1 MIFLKFLENVLI
13 EKKQRLNTHTVLN
26 FRGDYLKNRCYR
38 LLKRRWLKIKKRR
51 LMNLVAKDFN
61 Q

>member
-13 EKKQRLNTHTVLN
+13 KKKQRLNTQTILD
-26 FRGDYLKNRCYR
+26 FRGEYLKSR
-38 LLKRRWLKIKKRR
+38 LFRVFKRRWLKIKKRR

-61 Q
+61 